1 MLLLLFVWNFK
12 LAKIIMTI
20 IKNMG
25 GFIHILKEILMF
37 VNNNVKVSGLIIK
50 LWSNR
55 LIKIKKRANKKLNKN
70 VKMFPNW

>member
-1 MLLLLFVWNFK
+1 
-12 LAKIIMTI
+12 MTI